1 MTYFSKIHYVFIIH
15 SIYHKLTNINT
26 YLINSLQYNNLSHKI
41 DTTNHTITHIAYI
54 KVSVIQI
61 VINEINHCT
70 FLQEIID
77 NKLTLLALTL
87 LNVTYK

>member
-15 SIYHKLTNINT
+15 SMHHKLTNINT
-26 YLINSLQYNNLSHKI
+26 YLINSFQYNNLSHKI
-41 DTTNHTITHIAYI
+41 DTTKHMVTNIAYI

-70 FLQEIID
+70 FLQEYSIT
-77 NKLTLLALTL
+77 N
-87 LNVTYK
+87 